1 MQDHNFASILDTRY
15 PIDPLVDADLLDK
28 QCFAFC
34 SEDLIRLTR
43 IFFLCSSETLI
54 FLFRRNFKLRCE
66 T

>member
-28 QCFAFC
+28 QMLFC

-43 IFFLCSSETLI
+43 IFFLYVP
-54 FLFRRNFKLRCE
+54 RKH
-66 T
+66 